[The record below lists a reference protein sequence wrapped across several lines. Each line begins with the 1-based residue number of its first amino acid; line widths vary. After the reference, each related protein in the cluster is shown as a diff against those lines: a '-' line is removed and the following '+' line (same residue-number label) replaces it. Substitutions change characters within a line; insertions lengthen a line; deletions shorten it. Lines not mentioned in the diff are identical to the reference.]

1 MCMKNIAFILVTV
14 FFCFGIKAQSLQSFG
29 LKGNVK
35 SIQEEY
41 KRCSKSDIDADCFP
55 LSSEMEFSKDGY
67 LLKNKNSLEF
77 DGISRKK
84 KETPTGWLETVYK
97 EEDSITI
104 KFAENYYDKKDL
116 VYKTI
121 TYDESGGIFNTTE
134 YFYNEVK
141 MLIRMERNLLNNS
154 GVIEKAVSFF
164 NEYGTFSGVEF
175 YLDDKL
181 DEKYEFDIQYKFDET
196 GNWVYYD
203 VVDKF
208 NKSVFTRTITYY

>member
-1 MCMKNIAFILVTV
+1 MKNIVLVIM
-14 FFCFGIKAQSLQSFG
+14 FFGLNLNAQSLESFG

-55 LSSEMEFSKDGY
+55 LSSEMKFSKDGY

-77 DGISRKK
+77 DGISREK
-84 KETPTGWLETVYK
+84 KESPTGWLETVYR

-104 KFAENYYDKKDL
+104 KLAENYYDKKDL
-116 VYKTI
+116 MYKTI
-121 TYDESGGIFNTTE
+121 SYDESGEVFITTQ
-134 YFYNEVK
+134 YFYNDVR
-141 MLIRMERNLLNNS
+141 MLIRMERNTLNYD
-154 GVIEKAVSFF
+154 GVKERAVSFF
-164 NEYGTFSGVEF
+164 NEYGTFCGLEF
-175 YLDDKL
+175 YLDNKL
-181 DEKYEFDIQYKFDET
+181 DEKYEFDIQYEFDET
-196 GNWVYYD
+196 GNWVYYY